1 MQRFSAGV
9 ILLILLTLVLLSGN
23 LADSKDR
30 RVHLAPHFVAGATML
45 YRIQTDTT
53 SDEHMTTPVIDT
65 QGGTQLKQ
73 TTTFVV
79 RLDVLGVR
87 SAHDP
92 GSTDE
97 AVRFRATFEES
108 HADSETDASPLNQ
121 GSLDDS
127 IDKLAGHS
135 FEFTLSNGAEE
146 DVKGLDELTTDRA
159 AAQSALAWIPV
170 LADVGNFPREGIE
183 IGQKWNSEWPL
194 SGFPLTGMTWR
205 SESSYLRDEP
215 CGNADTGK
223 NNAGAVTTIGRE
235 TCAVILTHFEMSPH
249 GSEHS
254 DATPD
259 DYRRNGL
266 RTSGKWI
273 VSGESLNSVSLSDGF
288 LVSST
293 QTAAQDMDYEIVSAS
308 SGSRIHQVGHTKTQ
322 TEITLIR
329 DAAVAS
335 K

>member
-1 MQRFSAGV
+1 MQRFAAV
-9 ILLILLTLVLLSGN
+9 ILVLLTLALLSGN
-23 LADSKDR
+23 LAESKDR
-30 RVHLAPHFVAGATML
+30 RVHLAPHFVAGATL
-45 YRIQTDTT
+45 RYRIQTDTT
-53 SDEHMTTPVIDT
+53 SDEHMTTPVIDA
-65 QGGTQLKQ
+65 QGGTQMKQ
-73 TTTFVV
+73 TTAFVV

-87 SAHDP
+87 PAQTSGSA
-92 GSTDE
+92 DE

-108 HADSETDASPLNQ
+108 HAYSQTDASPLNR

-170 LADVGNFPREGIE
+170 LADVGSFPREGIE
-183 IGQKWNSEWPL
+183 LGQKWNSERPL
-194 SGFPLTGMTWR
+194 FGFPLAGMIWR

-215 CGNADTGK
+215 CGNPAAGK
-223 NNAGAVTTIGRE
+223 NNAGAEATDGRE
-235 TCAVILTHFEMSPH
+235 TCAVILTRFEMSRH

-254 DATPD
+254 DATPE

-266 RTSGKWI
+266 RTSGKWT

-322 TEITLIR
+322 TEITFLR
-329 DAAVAS
+329 HAALAS
-335 K
+335 P

>member
-1 MQRFSAGV
+1 MQRFAAV
-9 ILLILLTLVLLSGN
+9 ILVLLTLVFLSGN
-23 LADSKDR
+23 LAESKDR
-30 RVHLAPHFVAGATML
+30 HVHLAPHFVPGATL
-45 YRIQTDTT
+45 RYRIQTDTT
-53 SDEHMTTPVIDT
+53 SDQHMTTPVIDT
-65 QGGTQLKQ
+65 QGGTQMKQ
-73 TTTFVV
+73 TTTLVV
-79 RLDVLGVR
+79 RLNVLGVR
-87 SAHDP
+87 SGQAS
-92 GSTDE
+92 GNTDE
-97 AVRFRATFEES
+97 AVHFRATFEES
-108 HADSETDASPLNQ
+108 HSDSQTDASPLNQ

-146 DVKGLDELTTDRA
+146 DVNGLDDLTTDRA
-159 AAQSALAWIPV
+159 ATQSALAWIPV

-183 IGQKWNSEWPL
+183 IGQKWNSERPL
-194 SGFPLTGMTWR
+194 SGFPLTGMIWR

-215 CGNADTGK
+215 CGNAGVGK
-223 NNAGAVTTIGRE
+223 NNSGAVATAGRE
-235 TCAVILTHFEMSPH
+235 TCAVILTRFEMSRH

-266 RTSGKWI
+266 RTSGKWT

-308 SGSRIHQVGHTKTQ
+308 SGSRIHQLGRTKTQ

-329 DAAVAS
+329 DAAPAS
-335 K
+335 R